1 MRMRIRILL
10 VGLALEFDIIYTK
23 TIKLKWGYK
32 KIKMGIKLSSKNGA
46 LYLNKKE
53 LTITR

>member
-1 MRMRIRILL
+1 MRIRILL